1 MRSRG
6 VLMGSMIVIV
16 LVGLLVGATTVAYF
30 NDVETSSGNTFT
42 AGTLDLKVGEQ
53 DDPNVVYVTI
63 DNIKPGWSGEY
74 SWTLKNVGTLTGYLL
89 VKFYYVD
96 YENGQTEPEALVDP
110 TGGDPGEGNGELSS
124 KIWID
129 KIEFQKY
136 VDYQW
141 KTSRLYEGP
150 SRYEYLNQ
158 LKIGVPYYAKRGE
171 HMANPECGVL
181 RPGETVTFYMKL
193 KLDTSVGNEIQS
205 DSVVLNIEFILDQR
219 DPNA

>member
-1 MRSRG
+1 
-6 VLMGSMIVIV
+6 VATIA
-16 LVGLLVGATTVAYF
+16 GAGIYAYF
-30 NDVETSSGNTFT
+30 NDTETSGENTFQ
-42 AGTLDLKVGEQ
+42 AGTLDLKVGGQ

-63 DNIKPGWSGEY
+63 DNIKPGWSGGY
-74 SWTLKNVGTLTGYLL
+74 SWALKNVGTLTGYLL

-96 YENGQTEPEALVDP
+96 YENGQTEPEALVDS

-124 KIWID
+124 KIWIN
-129 KIEFQKY
+129 KIEFQKSG
-136 VDYQW
+136 VG
-141 KTSRLYEGP
+141 TSRLYEGP

-158 LKIGVPYYAKRGE
+158 LKIGVPYYAKAGG

-181 RPGETVTFYMKL
+181 RPGETVTFYML
-193 KLDTSVGNEIQS
+193 LQLDTSVGNEIQS